1 MAAPYEITFNPNPVQ
16 RGFIQSQAKAD
27 LFSARMGEGKST
39 ALVWSIFH
47 HTRHNPGAQWAL
59 IRDTWDTLESTTMA
73 EFFKWF
79 PPGVCGE
86 YISSRKTFTWRMDG
100 MGGGKV
106 KFIPMDDPQDAS
118 KLQSLPL
125 AGFAIDEPAPAADT
139 GGVSQEIFDI
149 GMSRLRQPGINYYCA
164 KLATNNP
171 DEGHW
176 SYKKFVDP
184 GTKDYRVWQ
193 TQEPENVKNLP
204 PSYYENLRSIWTDRP
219 DLVDRFVD
227 GKYGYQSK
235 GQKVTKEFN
244 PAIHLTHGLFAVRN
258 KPLILLWD
266 FGLNPTC
273 IITQVSPQGHW
284 NMIHSFVGD
293 GIGVEELI
301 DAEVQ
306 PTLRQY
312 YDKFKWMHI
321 GDPAGKTREASSS
334 KNTAVRTIQK
344 KLGGK
349 FKAGEVSIS
358 NRVESLR
365 MALRKTVGGTGLV
378 QIDRHE
384 CEHVYHALRGGWH
397 YPVSKSGA
405 VGREPAKDKHS
416 HPGDAVSYGA
426 SVLFPVNVLY
436 DRAKGLMTPKEPRY
450 FAGGSVRQTEDERP
464 RQDIFTGYRAV
475 GDMGRLK

>member
-1 MAAPYEITFNPNPVQ
+1 MAVYEIKFNPNPVQ
-16 RGFIQSQAKAD
+16 RGFIQSRAKAD

-47 HTRHNPGAQWAL
+47 HTKHNPGAQWAL

-79 PPGVCGE
+79 PPGICGE
-86 YISSRKTFTWRMDG
+86 YVSSRKTFTWRMAG

-149 GMSRLRQPGINYYCA
+149 GMSRLRQPGMNYYGA

-171 DEGHW
+171 DESHW

-184 GTKDYRVWQ
+184 GTKGYKCWQ

-204 PSYYENLRSIWTDRP
+204 PSYYEDLRAIWTDRP
-219 DLVDRFVD
+219 DLIDRFVD
-227 GKYGYQSK
+227 GKYGFQSRGK
-235 GQKVTKEFN
+235 KVTPEFSEGV
-244 PAIHLTHGLFAVRN
+244 HLALGLIGVRN
-258 KPLILLWD
+258 RPLMLLWD

-273 IITQVSPQGHW
+273 IITQVAPSGHW
-284 NMIHSFVGD
+284 NFLHSFVGD

-301 DAEVQ
+301 DSEVQ
-306 PTLRQY
+306 PTLTQCFPKYRWQ
-312 YDKFKWMHI
+312 HI
-321 GDPAGKTREASSS
+321 GDPAGKQREASNS
-334 KNTAVRTIQK
+334 KNTAVKMIRM
-344 KLGGK
+344 KLGGT
-349 FKAGEVSIS
+349 FRPGEVSIS
-358 NRVESLR
+358 NRLESLR
-365 MALRKTVGGTGLV
+365 MALRKTIGGGKGLI
-378 QIDRHE
+378 QIDRHK

-405 VGREPAKDKHS
+405 VGREPFKDQHS
-416 HPGDAVSYGA
+416 HPGDATSYGA
-426 SVLFPVNVLY
+426 SILFPVAALF
-436 DRAKGLMTPKEPRY
+436 RKSAALREPKAPNY
-450 FAGGSVRQTEDERP
+450 FGGSRQES
-464 RQDIFTGYRAV
+464 DIFNGYSGVDARHAKLLN
-475 GDMGRLK
+475 GRG